1 MDRSEIYLGILE
13 STARMQQNISIILEA
28 KAVETE
34 KSRIWLAHHVS
45 PGYFEHDHEAQ
56 VKLSLEIH
64 EQMVEMLNGLTKM
77 EWGLARNLKILLN
90 QDQQEPAGGM
100 GGFFDAGGGAG

>member
-1 MDRSEIYLGILE
+1 MDRTEIYLGILE
-13 STARMQQNISIILEA
+13 STAKMQHNISVILEA

-34 KSRIWLAHHVS
+34 KSRIWLAHHVN
-45 PGYFEHDHEAQ
+45 PGYFEHDHESQ

-64 EQMVEMLNGLTKM
+64 EQMVEMLGGLTKM

-90 QDQQEPAGGM
+90 QDQQESTGGF
-100 GGFFDAGGGAG
+100 GGFFDTGGAS